1 MGLFDK
7 VGKGVT
13 SFGKGVAGV
22 ATNVG
27 SSAVTA
33 GAEQSELVTLK
44 SNVNVIKQELD
55 AAYVQIGR
63 RYVDYVLETGDMPA
77 IDVADILRLM
87 EPKLQKKA
95 ELEEQIVALEKDINQ
110 KKVLRE
116 KQQAE
121 AEYLAEKEKLDKAWA
136 MELLSAE
143 EYNAKLT
150 MARKR
155 VDNFEAIRRIEQQA
169 EMGVITR
176 EEKNMK
182 IQQLMME

>member
-7 VGKGVT
+7 VAKGAA
-13 SFGKGVAGV
+13 SIGKGVAGA
-22 ATNVG
+22 ATTVG

-33 GAEQSELVTLK
+33 TAEQSELLTLK

-63 RYVDYVLETGDMPA
+63 RYVDYVIETGDMPA
-77 IDVADILRLM
+77 IDVADVLRLM
-87 EPKLQKKA
+87 EPKLEKKA
-95 ELEEQIVALEKDINQ
+95 ELEAQIVALEKEINQ

-116 KQQAE
+116 KQEAE
-121 AEYLAEKEKLDKAWA
+121 AAFLAEKEKLDKAWA
-136 MELLSAE
+136 MDLLSAE
-143 EYNAKLT
+143 EYNAKINV
-150 MARKR
+150 ARKR

-176 EEKNMK
+176 EEKEMK
-182 IQQLMME
+182 IQELLMG